1 MSKTPWKRMLRGM
14 ITTGMPEYLISKIP
28 TEFLLNWNEVQVEE
42 KVSFEQEKTFE
53 RCDGEGISE
62 NLGVG

>member
-1 MSKTPWKRMLRGM
+1 M
-14 ITTGMPEYLISKIP
+14 ITTGMPEYAISKIP

-42 KVSFEQEKTFE
+42 KVSFEQEKTFK

-62 NLGVG
+62 NLELVDCWEGR